1 MFKFK
6 KRIKRLFNDP
16 AFGATGRGRMRA
28 WRVSSAGP
36 NTAIVYSLDELRRKS
51 RDLTRNYPY
60 MNSAYE
66 TVASNI
72 VGPGIRILPKHDDC
86 KLCDKIK
93 ELWLEWC
100 EECDLEGVNDLTSLL
115 SLAVRE
121 RWEGGEVFIRFVP
134 ENSGVVPLKLQLLQA
149 EQCKLDENHA
159 DPDGGKTIAG
169 VKFDKAGHRVSYV
182 MYKEHPNESV
192 TPGNYL
198 DTIEV
203 PADEICHYFK
213 QMWAGQV
220 RGVPEAFAG
229 LLKAREML
237 EYDEAELAKKKLAAM
252 LAGFVTTPTPEGA
265 LNSDDDDEDAGPG
278 EAIAEIT
285 TGTITTL
292 APGED
297 IKFNAPAESGTSY
310 EPYMA
315 QSLRALAATI
325 QLTYEEFTNDM
336 SKTNFSSSRMALNIT
351 QRKHR
356 QEQNRLIHQVLRRI
370 WDKFI
375 ESAVLSG
382 ALDVN
387 INEYTQDPEKFHRAR
402 FQPAGW
408 AYVNP
413 QQEIAAQKE
422 KVLCGF
428 ASRSQII
435 SEMGGDA
442 TEVDEQIAADADR
455 AASMGLVFEVDPTK
469 GMGAPEPNSE
479 ENNTQKDKESEK

>member
-1 MFKFK
+1 MT
-6 KRIKRLFNDP
+6 DP

-36 NTAIVYSLDELRRKS
+36 NTAIIYSLDELRRKS

-66 TVASNI
+66 TIASNI

-86 KLCDKIK
+86 DLCERLKH
-93 ELWLEWC
+93 LWSEWC
-100 EECDLEGVNDLTSLL
+100 HECDLEGVNDLTSLL

-134 ENSGVVPLKLQLLQA
+134 ENFGVVPLKLQLLQA
-149 EQCKLDENHA
+149 DQCKLDENHA
-159 DPDGGKTIAG
+159 DADGGETVAG
-169 VKFDKAGHRVSYV
+169 VKFDKAGHRVSYIF
-182 MYKEHPNESV
+182 YKKHPNESIV
-192 TPGNYL
+192 SGNYL
-198 DTIEV
+198 ETVEV
-203 PADEICHYFK
+203 PADEVCHYFK
-213 QMWAGQV
+213 QLWAGQV

-252 LAGFVTTPTPEGA
+252 LAGFVTTPVADGT
-265 LNSDDDDEDAGPG
+265 LNADDEDEDAGPG

-336 SKTNFSSSRMALNIT
+336 SKTNFSSSRMGLNIT

-356 QEQNRLIHQVLRRI
+356 QEQNRLVHQVLRRI

-375 ESAVLSG
+375 EAAVLSG
-382 ALDVN
+382 ALEVN
-387 INEYTQDPEKFHRAR
+387 INEYTQDPQKFHRAR

-442 TEVDEQIAADADR
+442 AEVDEQIAADAER
-455 AASMGLVFEVDPTK
+455 AAGLGLVFTVDPTN
-469 GMGAPEPNSE
+469 GLGAPKPNSRDKTDE
-479 ENNTQKDKESEK
+479 KDEADEK